1 MVKLFTQ
8 IVKLSEEIKCIYV
21 SGFIS
26 DILRDELKCY
36 FCSGRW

>member
-8 IVKLSEEIKCIYV
+8 IVELSEEINCICV

-26 DILRDELKCY
+26 DILRDEL
-36 FCSGRW
+36 